1 VYDAFRRIE
10 ELISL
15 PTDFVSDCFKVLQ
28 YWCFAGSSSG
38 AGGSGAALTT
48 MSVGTRVHLIK
59 PTVFKAKIASGVEDE
74 LKQMSQRWCEFSEK
88 QLHRADR
95 AVEAVRG
102 SDIGSREASSAAMDA
117 TDFTMAGSAAA
128 SGTDSKV
135 GASALAWAEGMDQ
148 RREGESGRGFAWR
161 IIGAVVLFILCVVV
175 YRLKVEV
182 SDLREKYSN
191 LERLLANISESDR
204 HGCISR

>member
-1 VYDAFRRIE
+1 
-10 ELISL
+10 
-15 PTDFVSDCFKVLQ
+15 
-28 YWCFAGSSSG
+28 
-38 AGGSGAALTT
+38 
-48 MSVGTRVHLIK
+48 
-59 PTVFKAKIASGVEDE
+59 
-74 LKQMSQRWCEFSEK
+74 
-88 QLHRADR
+88 
-95 AVEAVRG
+95 
-102 SDIGSREASSAAMDA
+102 
-117 TDFTMAGSAAA
+117 MAGSAAA